1 MYKEAAMAE
10 YKDTPRSAL
19 SFEEFIEAATAAAVR
34 ASARAGQTDPKYH
47 HWPIWVGIIIRPPD
61 HIETIGNPA
70 SQ

>member
-1 MYKEAAMAE
+1 MAE

-34 ASARAGQTDPKYH
+34 ASAKAAQNDPKYQ

-61 HIETIGNPA
+61 KFETIGNP
-70 SQ
+70 SNQ